1 MFRFMRRASPGMQV
15 VFTIFMVLF
24 LVIILAVGAFLLAVF
39 VTDNCGEMGYENEYG
54 NCEYE

>member
-1 MFRFMRRASPGMQV
+1 MQV

-39 VTDNCGEMGYENEYG
+39 LTDNCGEMGYENEYG

>member
-1 MFRFMRRASPGMQV
+1 MFRFMRRASLRMQV
-15 VFTIFMVLF
+15 IFTIFMVLF

-39 VTDNCGEMGYENEYG
+39 LIDGCGEMGYENAYG